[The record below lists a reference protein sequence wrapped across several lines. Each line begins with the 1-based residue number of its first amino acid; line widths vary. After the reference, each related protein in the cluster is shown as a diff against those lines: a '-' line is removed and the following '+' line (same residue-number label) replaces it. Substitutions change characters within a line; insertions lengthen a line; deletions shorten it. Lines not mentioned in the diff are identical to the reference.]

1 MSAAVPPGLIITAV
15 TTLSTITFG
24 NAGTIE
30 MFSMKVKDFFRARKQ
45 TAAEPRLITGSTS
58 YS

>member
-30 MFSMKVKDFFRARKQ
+30 MFSMKVKDFFPGA
-45 TAAEPRLITGSTS
+45 
-58 YS
+58 